1 MFDQFQPISISA
13 TAAKQIHR
21 IMKTK
26 GIPEGYGLRVGV
38 KGGGCGVSMMI
49 GFDKRKSTDLSYF
62 IEGIEVLIDKKH
74 TMYITGKQV
83 DYIEGQEGVGFTFIT
98 PV

>member
-13 TAAKQIHR
+13 KAAEQIHR

-38 KGGGCGVSMMI
+38 KGGGCGVAMMI
-49 GFDKRKSTDLSYF
+49 GFDKKKSTDLAYN
-62 IEGIEVLIDKKH
+62 IAGIEVLIDKKH

-83 DYIEGQEGVGFTFIT
+83 DYIEGQEGMGFTF
-98 PV
+98 VNL